1 MAPRRLS
8 PFVLLVPHP
17 TSAQRLPTT
26 VIPTHYTLKLTPD
39 LKAAT
44 FSGDEAI
51 DVNISQA
58 TRSITLNAIEIN
70 FLSVTIFPNGPQQ
83 TGTVSLDAG
92 KQQATFTFPKPLPA
106 GNATIKIHYT
116 GILNDELRG
125 FYLSKTARRNY
136 AVTQFEA
143 TDARRAFPC
152 FDEPA
157 FKATYDISLVIDAA
171 DTAISNSSIVADTP
185 GPGTGKHTLVFGTT
199 PKMSTYLVAFL
210 VGDFQC
216 TGGAPGQRRHSR
228 LRHARQSCA
237 HALRA
242 RTSPSSPCI
251 TTTTTS
257 AFTTR
262 SRSSTSSAFPTSR
275 PAPWK
280 TSAPSPSAK
289 PICSSIPKPPPLP
302 PQRNAALDITHEMAH
317 QWFGDLVTMQ
327 WWDNIWLN
335 EGFATWMENKPVA
348 AMHPEWNIP
357 QEVAGDEQD
366 TLDIDAQPTTR
377 AIRAQANTPDEI
389 DQMFDSIAYGKASDV
404 LLMVENY
411 LGEETF
417 RKGVHA
423 YLSAHEYGNATA
435 EDFWNAQTAS
445 EPQTSRQDH
454 GVVCSA
460 AGGAGPYV
468 WTNFG
473 RPGLSRSA
481 PLLSQ
486 PWH

>member
-1 MAPRRLS
+1 MKFTSTFLFARATLGAAAIS
-8 PFVLLVPHP
+8 TLVLLGPHL

-26 VIPTHYTLKLTPD
+26 VIPTHYTLELTPD

-83 TGTVSLDAG
+83 TGAVSLDAG
-92 KQQATFTFPKPLPA
+92 KQQATFTFPNALPA

-216 TGGAPGQRRHSR
+216 TGG
-228 LRHARQSCA
+228 RQDNVDIRVCA
-237 HALRA
+237 TPDKVALTPFALEHRQV
-242 RTSPSSPCI
+242 SPCI
-251 TTTTTS
+251 TTTTIS
-257 AFTTR
+257 AFT
-262 SRSSTSSAFPTSR
+262 
-275 PAPWK
+275 
-280 TSAPSPSAK
+280 
-289 PICSSIPKPPPLP
+289 
-302 PQRNAALDITHEMAH
+302 
-317 QWFGDLVTMQ
+317 
-327 WWDNIWLN
+327 
-335 EGFATWMENKPVA
+335 
-348 AMHPEWNIP
+348 
-357 QEVAGDEQD
+357 
-366 TLDIDAQPTTR
+366 
-377 AIRAQANTPDEI
+377 IR
-389 DQMFDSIAYGKASDV
+389 
-404 LLMVENY
+404 
-411 LGEETF
+411 
-417 RKGVHA
+417 
-423 YLSAHEYGNATA
+423 
-435 EDFWNAQTAS
+435 
-445 EPQTSRQDH
+445 
-454 GVVCSA
+454 
-460 AGGAGPYV
+460 
-468 WTNFG
+468 
-473 RPGLSRSA
+473 
-481 PLLSQ
+481 
-486 PWH
+486 